1 MAQNTNPALPA
12 GLRLFSLLVIVVLLL
27 GAGLFFIPAVAK
39 VRWPWALAPFN
50 ARFLGSF
57 YLAEMVAIGALLVWN
72 RWSPARLILVMAFVF
87 TLMVTAMSALHL
99 DQFNFGRKA
108 PWLWFV
114 VYIGSA
120 VITGLALWSGRDN
133 PPVTP
138 ALPERSPWAGYFRV
152 EAVAFILY
160 GLALV
165 FLPGAAAGF
174 WPWAT
179 DVFHAQVYSAIFVAG
194 GIGTWVLAGHAPRE
208 ELITLGATQLA
219 LGLLAIVGLVVTDAA
234 VHRVDWAAAG
244 VYAWLLLFAAIAI
257 TGLNK
262 LRLGLAVPRQA

>member
-1 MAQNTNPALPA
+1 MTENENPALP
-12 GLRLFSLLVIVVLLL
+12 GSLRGFSALVIVVLLL
-27 GAGLFFIPAVAK
+27 GAGLFFVPDIAK

-72 RWSPARLILVMAFVF
+72 RWSPARLILAMAFVF
-87 TLMVTAMSALHL
+87 TLMVALMSALHL
-99 DQFNFGRKA
+99 DQFNFSRKA

-120 VITGLALWSGRDN
+120 IVTGAALWSGRDN
-133 PPVTP
+133 LPVTP
-138 ALPERSPWAGYFRV
+138 ALPRQSAWTGYFRI
-152 EAVAFILY
+152 EAAAFVLY

-165 FLPGAAAGF
+165 FLPATAAGF

-179 DVFHAQVYSAIFVAG
+179 DTFHAQVYSAIFVAG
-194 GIGTWVLAGHAPRE
+194 GIGTWVLARHAPRE
-208 ELITLGATQLA
+208 ELITLGATQLVLGVLA
-219 LGLLAIVGLVVTDAA
+219 IIGLLMTDAA
-234 VHRVDWAAAG
+234 VHRVDWSGAG
-244 VYAWLLLFAAIAI
+244 VYAWLALFAAIGL

-262 LRLGLAVPRQA
+262 LRLGLKTV